1 MKPALSDT
9 ICVGLHLKCEEPAKS
24 SQNRLGTYPKASRG
38 PQTGSLASFR
48 VKSGEHDATHI
59 DAAPEKVEE
68 RSSKGRASRATQAQK
83 VEQRSSKGRASRA
96 TVEQRSSKSSNLQWQ
111 ACLKPSV
118 PTCPF
123 RGSWV
128 APRWHFGTFR
138 DNSWLQ
144 LVHTV
149 ISAMDPRIWCLINR
163 IQLHFCI
170 FRCVLPHFVTIRGC
184 NWCTQ

>member
-1 MKPALSDT
+1 MRRT
-9 ICVGLHLKCEEPAKS
+9 
-24 SQNRLGTYPKASRG
+24 SQVVNMTQLTWMLPQKRSRKG
-38 PQTGSLASFR
+38 RA
-48 VKSGEHDATHI
+48 
-59 DAAPEKVEE
+59 KVEQVE
-68 RSSKGRASRATQAQK
+68 QPRPRRSSKGRAKVEQ

-96 TVEQRSSKSSNLQWQ
+96 WCMDLQWQ

-149 ISAMDPRIWCLINR
+149 ISVMDPRIWCLINR